1 MDLVEFTKSL
11 HRTSTNELV
20 NLTADRRTKTLAMP
34 DILASGDL
42 LLHLTKLISSVPV
55 RLGAKLA
62 VLEVTKLEKAICQLG
77 VWSLGLGEEI
87 VNLGGDG
94 LADTLEVHDTLTGF
108 NLVVES
114 AKNCR
119 TPGVGGSLVK
129 VGSHLSEFE
138 ETVDEALVHTLLGD
152 SSSRVVQRLVLE
164 VVELIERGNLL
175 FVGFGEHLLELLNL
189 GARLSV

>member
-20 NLTADRRTKTLAMP
+20 NLAADRRTKTLAMP
-34 DILASGDL
+34 DILASRDI

-94 LADTLEVHDTLTGF
+94 LTNTRKVHGILATG
-108 NLVVES
+108 NPE
-114 AKNCR
+114 
-119 TPGVGGSLVK
+119 G
-129 VGSHLSEFE
+129 
-138 ETVDEALVHTLLGD
+138 
-152 SSSRVVQRLVLE
+152 
-164 VVELIERGNLL
+164 
-175 FVGFGEHLLELLNL
+175 
-189 GARLSV
+189 